1 MADMNE
7 FGLLA
12 TLLHYPEEGYAQQ
25 TERCRDAIAA
35 KWPEAEAPL
44 RNFFETIRNCSLEDL
59 QTLYTATFDLNP
71 LCSLE
76 VGWHLFGENYE
87 RGEFLVK
94 MRGELRRHGLAESG
108 ELPDH
113 LSHAIALL
121 GCMEQE
127 DAASF
132 AAACL
137 FPALDKMRK
146 AIEGKSN
153 LFELV
158 LLTVERL
165 MELRYPRPEL
175 DNAESQP
182 AFCILNS
189 EV

>member
-1 MADMNE
+1 MAAANE
-7 FGLLA
+7 FGFLARLLR
-12 TLLHYPEEGYAQQ
+12 YPEEGYAHQ
-25 TERCRDAIAA
+25 A
-35 KWPEAEAPL
+35 KQCCDVISPLWPEAGAPL
-44 RNFFETIRNCSLEDL
+44 CSFFENVRACSLEDL

-94 MRGELRRHGLAESG
+94 MRSELRRHDLAESS

-113 LSHAIALL
+113 LSHALELL
-121 GCMEQE
+121 ACMEQE

-132 AAACL
+132 ATACL
-137 FPALDKMRK
+137 FPALDKMHK

-153 LFELV
+153 PFELV
-158 LLTVERL
+158 LVAVERI
-165 MELRYPRPEL
+165 MERRYPRPEL
-175 DNAESQP
+175 GSPASQP

-189 EV
+189 EG